1 MSESTLSLDIETLIK
16 SKAHDLGFL
25 ACGFAEA
32 RNLKEYEL
40 SFQNW
45 LSKDFH
51 GEMSYMERNQEMR
64 LNPQL
69 LEPGCKTVI
78 SLAYNYFPA
87 EKQTEDALKIAKYS
101 WGEDYHFVV
110 KDKCKG
116 LLEYIQHLQP
126 QTVGRCFVDS
136 APIMERQW
144 AQLAGIGWIGK
155 NSLILRK
162 GTGSFFFLAEIL
174 VNIELKS
181 ANPVTDHCGACTA
194 CIDACPTQAIVQE
207 GVIDSNKCISY
218 LTIEKKTPLTSQEQ
232 EWRKEWL
239 FGCDI
244 CQDVCPWNR
253 FSLPHNEPRF
263 TPNFTNINR
272 TKEEWINADALLLN
286 TEFKKTPLIRSKPW
300 LGIRE

>member
-1 MSESTLSLDIETLIK
+1 MPHEPMAVDIETCIK
-16 SKAHDLGFL
+16 SKAQELGFL
-25 ACGFAEA
+25 ACGFAQA
-32 RNLKEYEL
+32 RKLTDYESTFHSWLLKG
-40 SFQNW
+40 
-45 LSKDFH
+45 FH

-64 LNPQL
+64 LDPRL

-87 EKQTEDALKIAKYS
+87 EKQTEDALKIGKYA
-101 WGEDYHFVV
+101 WGEDYHYVV
-110 KDKCKG
+110 KDKCKE
-116 LLEYIQHLQP
+116 LLNYFKSLNPIAE
-126 QTVGRCFVDS
+126 GRCFVDS

-155 NSLILRK
+155 NALILRK

-181 ANPVTDHCGACTA
+181 DKPVTDHCGTCTA
-194 CIDACPTQAIVQE
+194 CMDACPTQAIVQE

-218 LTIEKKTPLTSQEQ
+218 LTIEKKSPLTPQEQ
-232 EWRKEWL
+232 NWRKDWL

-253 FSLPHNEPRF
+253 FSEPHNEPRF
-263 TPNFTNINR
+263 TPNLTSINR
-272 TKEEWINADALLLN
+272 TKKEWMHTEPSTLN
-286 TEFKKTPLIRSKPW
+286 REFKRSPLHRSKPW
-300 LGIRE
+300 LGMSE

>member
-1 MSESTLSLDIETLIK
+1 MSHEPLAVDIETSIK
-16 SKAHDLGFL
+16 SKAQELGFL
-25 ACGFAEA
+25 ACGFAQA
-32 RNLKEYEL
+32 RKLTEYE
-40 SFQNW
+40 STFQSW
-45 LSKDFH
+45 LSKGYQ

-64 LNPQL
+64 VDPRL

-87 EKQTEDALKIAKYS
+87 EKQTEDALKIGKYA
-101 WGEDYHFVV
+101 WGEDYHYVV
-110 KDKCKG
+110 KDKCKD
-116 LLEYIQHLQP
+116 LLNYIKRLNP
-126 QTVGRCFVDS
+126 LAEGRCFVDS

-162 GTGSFFFLAEIL
+162 GNGSFFFLAEIL
-174 VNIELKS
+174 VNIDLKS
-181 ANPVTDHCGACTA
+181 DKPVTDHCGSCTA

-218 LTIEKKTPLTSQEQ
+218 LTIEKKSPLTPQEQ
-232 EWRKEWL
+232 HWRKDWL

-253 FSLPHNEPRF
+253 FSEPHNEPRF
-263 TPNFTNINR
+263 ESTFTSINR
-272 TKEEWINADALLLN
+272 TKEEWQNADATKLKS
-286 TEFKKTPLIRSKPW
+286 EFKKSPLIRSKPW
-300 LGIRE
+300 LGIPK

>member
-1 MSESTLSLDIETLIK
+1 MSDNSLDFDIESHIK
-16 SKAHDLGFL
+16 SKAQELGFL
-25 ACGFAEA
+25 ACGFTQE
-32 RNLKEYEL
+32 RTLNEHESTLQDWLLKDY
-40 SFQNW
+40 
-45 LSKDFH
+45 H
-51 GEMSYMERNQEMR
+51 GEMSYMERNLEMR

-78 SLAYNYFPA
+78 SLAYNYFPS
-87 EKQTEDALKIAKYS
+87 EKHSDDALKIAKYA
-101 WGEDYHFVV
+101 WGEDYHYVV
-110 KDKCKG
+110 KDKCKD
-116 LLEYIQHLQP
+116 LLKYIQELDP
-126 QTVGRCFVDS
+126 NATGRCFVDS

-155 NSLILRK
+155 NSLVLRK

-181 ANPVTDHCGACTA
+181 DKPVTDHCGSCTA

-218 LTIEKKTPLTSQEQ
+218 LTIEKKSPLTSQEQ
-232 EWRKEWL
+232 DWRKDWL

-253 FSLPHNEPRF
+253 FSEPHNEPRF
-263 TPNFTNINR
+263 EPTFSSINR
-272 TKEEWINADALLLN
+272 TKEEWQNADATKLKS
-286 TEFKKTPLIRSKPW
+286 EFKKSPLIRSKPW
-300 LGIRE
+300 LGIPK